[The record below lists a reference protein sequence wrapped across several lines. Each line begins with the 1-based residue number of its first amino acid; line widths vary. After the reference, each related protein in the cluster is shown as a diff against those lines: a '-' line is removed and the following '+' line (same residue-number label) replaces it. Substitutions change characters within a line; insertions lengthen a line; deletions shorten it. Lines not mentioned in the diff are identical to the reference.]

1 VSLQACW
8 NRHPVIQPIVFFA
21 IPHSRPTAIAFV
33 PFVWYALLIA
43 RARRTHAARP
53 AHRRS
58 HQPTGVG
65 QCVLLQGR
73 PCLSHNPNTISC
85 HERYR
90 AEAYVLVQGPG
101 KRGNRTSNIRTSWPW
116 KCALVLRLTTDV
128 QYPVYTQSALKLRS
142 SSVKFSRAA
151 RSCPVVTKPVGRA
164 KTNRSEKKNIAL
176 SHCRFP
182 TSKTQPSSRPP
193 ASQWCEAGRRLC
205 VVAELRTC
213 AVRFDR

>member
-73 PCLSHNPNTISC
+73 PCLSHNPNTIS
-85 HERYR
+85 
-90 AEAYVLVQGPG
+90 
-101 KRGNRTSNIRTSWPW
+101 SWPW